1 MLSPDTIQSLY
12 AAVYERG
19 ERFGVDRPLS
29 NSPLQRPGARPDSI
43 AIAGG
48 AFGDEGKGRIVDELC
63 ARFSTDQRRM
73 IIYRWNGGANAGHT
87 IIVGG
92 QRVALHQLPSGALH
106 AGATIIL
113 GKGMVVHPGDLL
125 AEIDS
130 LRPLLSGRP
139 PLDLHIDAQAV
150 LSLDTHRA
158 FEAALWDWASG
169 GKGSTGRGISPAY
182 ADVLLRHPV
191 RAGDLIANNWQERL
205 GKHYDLYEA
214 LIKGLGDSL
223 DSLRVPTLGTG
234 KVTVGARSAF
244 LSRLQEQSAALR
256 RYIRTDMH
264 PTVRTAWAETQAAF
278 VFEGAQAAGL
288 DPRWG
293 VYPDITASDP
303 TFSGISASTEGIVL
317 ADEIAV
323 RAAAIKATY
332 TSSVGQR
339 RLPTHMDE
347 PLATRIRED
356 AHEYGATTRRPRD
369 IAYIDLP
376 CLRFYADVSGANAL
390 VLTHLD
396 IAYPDVQIRVCTHYT
411 DARGELAPYRP
422 DQDYLNTI
430 TPHYREL
437 PSWDGAALQGAQ
449 RLEDLP
455 TTAVQYVAFLTQA
468 LGCPPLMATTGPERE
483 AVISWV

>member
-12 AAVYERG
+12 TAVYERG
-19 ERFGVDRPLS
+19 ERFGIDRQLS
-29 NSPLQRPGARPDSI
+29 ANPLQRPGARPNSI

-63 ARFSTDQRRM
+63 TRFSSDSYKM
-73 IIYRWNGGANAGHT
+73 MIYRWNGGANAGHT
-87 IIVGG
+87 IIVNG

-106 AGATIIL
+106 AGATIVL

-130 LRPLLSGRP
+130 VRPLLAGRP

-158 FEAALWDWASG
+158 FEAALYDWASG

-191 RAGDLIANNWQERL
+191 RAGDLLAADWQQRL
-205 GKHYDLYEA
+205 SRHYDLYEA
-214 LIKGLGDSL
+214 LIRGLGGSL
-223 DSLRVPTLGTG
+223 DSLSVPTLSAGTLM
-234 KVTVGARSAF
+234 VGTREAF
-244 LSRLQEQSAALR
+244 LSRLQEQSATLR
-256 RYIRTDMH
+256 PYIKPDMH
-264 PTVRTAWAETQAAF
+264 RIVRMAWADTQTAF
-278 VFEGAQAAGL
+278 VGEGAQAAGL

-303 TFSGISASTEGIVL
+303 TFGGISASTEGIVL
-317 ADEIAV
+317 ADQIAV
-323 RAAAIKATY
+323 RAAALKATY

-376 CLRFYADVSGANAL
+376 CLRFYADVSGASHL

-396 IAYPDVQIRVCTHYT
+396 IAYPDVPIRVCTHYT
-411 DARGELAPYRP
+411 DVRGELAPYRP
-422 DQDYLNTI
+422 DQEYLNAI

-437 PSWDGAALQGAQ
+437 PSWDGMAVQGAR
-449 RLEDLP
+449 RLVDLP
-455 TTAVQYVAFLTQA
+455 QAAVQYVAFLTQA

-483 AVISWV
+483 AVIGWV

>member
-1 MLSPDTIQSLY
+1 MLSPDTTQTLY
-12 AAVYERG
+12 QAVYERG
-19 ERFGVDRPLS
+19 ERFGVDQPLS
-29 NSPLQRPGARPDSI
+29 DNPFQRPGARRNSI

-63 ARFSTDQRRM
+63 ARFSTDQHRM
-73 IIYRWNGGANAGHT
+73 MIYRWNGGANAGHT

-92 QRVALHQLPSGALH
+92 QRIALHQLPSGALH
-106 AGATIIL
+106 AGATIVL

-158 FEAALWDWASG
+158 FEAALRDWASG

-191 RAGDLIANNWQERL
+191 RAGDLIASDWQERL

-214 LIKGLGDSL
+214 LTKGLGGDL
-223 DSLRVPTLGTG
+223 TSLRVPTLGTG
-234 KVTVGARSAF
+234 KLMVGARETF

-256 RYIRTDMH
+256 RYIKTDMH
-264 PTVRTAWAETQAAF
+264 DTVRKAWTDTQTAF

-317 ADEIAV
+317 ADKVAV
-323 RAAAIKATY
+323 RAVALKATY

-376 CLRFYADVSGANAL
+376 CLRFYADVAGANYV

-396 IAYPDVQIRVCTHYT
+396 IAYTDVPIRVCTHYT
-411 DARGELAPYRP
+411 DAHGGLAPYRP
-422 DQDYLNTI
+422 DQAYLNSV

-437 PSWDGAALQGAQ
+437 PSWDGKAVQGAR

-455 TTAVQYVAFLTQA
+455 AHALAYMAFLTQA
-468 LGCPPLMATTGPERE
+468 LDCPPLMATTGPERE
-483 AVISWV
+483 AMISWM